1 MGRRGG
7 HPKDWAELPAVSQV
21 FGEFKFPLPLLA
33 EIFGGEQKMFE
44 SPLLR
49 KMRAETIHKVILAV
63 LKARF
68 RAVPRDVVK
77 YLRDILDEEKLTAL
91 NILAGQCPDVETFR
105 EALLA

>member
-1 MGRRGG
+1 
-7 HPKDWAELPAVSQV
+7 
-21 FGEFKFPLPLLA
+21 
-33 EIFGGEQKMFE
+33 MFE

-77 YLRDILDEEKLTAL
+77 HLREVLDEVKLTAL
-91 NILAGQCPDVETFR
+91 NVLASQCPDLETFR